1 MGCVYTF
8 KIVLSCLK
16 GNITLRGGLEVVM
29 LTGTHLSGTG
39 KGAFAPLEFFGHGQ
53 TGICPFGIFRVWALD
68 MRARALKR
76 AFFKKKS

>member
-1 MGCVYTF
+1 MKNEKNYMGFCIGGVH
-8 KIVLSCLK
+8 K
-16 GNITLRGGLEVVM
+16 GRNLQVVM
-29 LTGTHLSGTG
+29 LTGINFSGTG
-39 KGAFAPLEFFGHGQ
+39 KWAFALLEFFGHGQ